1 MHKDH
6 RPACHAFRLEK
17 VKGLPRARAVFDP
30 LLRPRTQT
38 FAKGFG
44 LLLPTGRIGICTLDM
59 GCVGIGIIQ
68 LHGADPLNVNWTI
81 IPIVALGS
89 QTNSRRM
96 HMTAS
101 TTDLKSMLKD
111 PSLLETR
118 AYIGG
123 KWVDGEDGTFDVTN
137 PSRGDVVAK
146 VANLSR
152 AQVAGAIAQAEAAQ
166 KEWAKW
172 TGKER
177 AAVMRKWFDL
187 MMANQDD
194 LGMILTAEQGKP
206 LAEAKGEIA
215 YGASFIEFFGEQA
228 KRIYGETIPGHQR
241 DKRITVIKQPIGVA
255 ASITPWNFPNA
266 MITRKAAPALA
277 AGCAF
282 VARPAAETPLS
293 AIVMGVLA
301 ERAGIPAGVFNV
313 VPSSS
318 SSAIGKEFCENP
330 AVRKLTFTG
339 STEVGRILM
348 KQAADQVMKCSMEL
362 GGNAPFIVFDDAD
375 LDAAVEG
382 AILCKFRNNG
392 QTCVCANRIYVQAGV
407 YDAFAAKLVKAVE
420 KLKVGDGFEEGV
432 ALGPLINPAAGEKV
446 KEHIDDAKA
455 KGATI
460 ALGANGAMDGNFLA
474 PTIMT
479 GVTQDMKVA
488 QEETF
493 GPLAPL
499 FKFDT
504 EDDVIAMANDTIFGL
519 ASYFYAKD
527 LSRVY
532 KVAEA
537 LEYGIVG
544 VNTGL
549 ISTEVAPFG
558 GVKQSG
564 LGREGS
570 HHGIEDYLE
579 MKYICMSV

>member
-1 MHKDH
+1 MS
-6 RPACHAFRLEK
+6 A
-17 VKGLPRARAVFDP
+17 
-30 LLRPRTQT
+30 Q
-38 FAKGFG
+38 
-44 LLLPTGRIGICTLDM
+44 
-59 GCVGIGIIQ
+59 
-68 LHGADPLNVNWTI
+68 
-81 IPIVALGS
+81 
-89 QTNSRRM
+89 
-96 HMTAS
+96 
-101 TTDLKSMLKD
+101 TDLKSLLKD

-118 AYIGG
+118 AYVNGA
-123 KWVDGEDGTFDVTN
+123 WVAGDNGTFDVLN
-137 PSRGDVVAK
+137 PARGDVIAQVAD
-146 VANLSR
+146 LSR
-152 AQVAGAIAQAEAAQ
+152 AQVAAAIADAEAVQ
-166 KEWAKW
+166 KTWAAY

-177 AAVMRKWFDL
+177 AGLMRKWFDL
-187 MMANQDD
+187 MMANQHD
-194 LGMILTAEQGKP
+194 LGTILTAEQGKP

-215 YGASFIEFFGEQA
+215 YGASFLEFFGEEA

-266 MITRKAAPALA
+266 MITRKAGPALA

-282 VARPAAETPLS
+282 VARPAKETPLS

-313 VPSSS
+313 VTSSAA
-318 SSAIGKEFCENP
+318 SAIGKEFCENP

-339 STEVGRILM
+339 STEVGRVLLA
-348 KQAADQVMKCSMEL
+348 QAAEQVMKCSMEL

-375 LDAAVEG
+375 IDAAVEG

-407 YDAFAAKLVKAVE
+407 YDAFAAKLSARVAAM
-420 KLKVGDGFEEGV
+420 KVGDGLEPGV
-432 ALGPLINPAAGEKV
+432 ELGPLINPEAGAKV
-446 KEHIDDAKA
+446 QEHIADAKA
-455 KGATI
+455 KGATVI
-460 ALGANGAMDGNFLA
+460 LGDTNDLSGNFLA
-474 PTIMT
+474 PTIIT
-479 GVTQDMKVA
+479 GVTQEMAVA

-499 FKFDT
+499 FKFEN

-544 VNTGL
+544 VNTGI

-570 HHGIEDYLE
+570 HHGIEDYME